1 MMMAKQQ
8 QNAKRKMWWVF
19 FFSLKKGISV
29 LFTIEFTSFTSATI
43 ISSSTQNTEKKFLIF
58 TENHPET
65 WSNNMIGVCL

>member
-1 MMMAKQQ
+1 MMAKQQ
-8 QNAKRKMWWVF
+8 QNAKRKMWWVFF